1 MATRDHVDS
10 DFNALSREVECKL
23 AIYFDETPIEVTS
36 HDYIMQ
42 VSISEESSAEST
54 NPLGAVSANELE
66 ITLLNQD
73 GIFSPSNA
81 SGTYYG
87 KIKTGVKIIPY
98 IRLLDS
104 TDTLNWIQLGVFYV
118 TEWNAVVTA
127 LTASVY
133 ATDIMKDVL
142 AGDSTDVQVVP
153 SYTFKQFIEYY
164 FSVLGY
170 SMTADASLTDVIP
183 FAYAESDIKGTLSD
197 LACAAKAMCYSDR
210 TGTIVANPVVTTRA
224 LRATLTDGD
233 QIVSVSLKQSTLKTY
248 DGVAF
253 TYRYPQLSMNTNILE
268 VDELSIPNGA
278 ATFTPISFDKG
289 PVAALS
295 HVAFQTIDEL
305 VYISAFAYTPW
316 QVTLTTQ
323 NDTGAALDTNLSAYG
338 TLVEFT
344 DIVLSDET
352 DNMLTYSNKY
362 IQTETQAES
371 YKAFLDAFVAS
382 DIPTLDV
389 QIRGNLLLELGD
401 KITVQS
407 TKYNLAFTGI
417 IQRAKHTFA
426 GSLSTTLTLINA
438 DIMEAS

>member
-1 MATRDHVDS
+1 
-10 DFNALSREVECKL
+10 
-23 AIYFDETPIEVTS
+23 
-36 HDYIMQ
+36 MQ

-66 ITLLNQD
+66 ITLLNPN

-81 SGTYYG
+81 SGAYYG

-98 IRLLDS
+98 FRLLDD
-104 TDTLNWIQLGVFYV
+104 TATLNWSQLGVFYV
-118 TEWNAVVTA
+118 TEWKAVVTSI
-127 LTASVY
+127 TASIY
-133 ATDIMKDVL
+133 ATDIMKDVI
-142 AGDSTDVQVVP
+142 AGDSTDVQVVAN
-153 SYTFKQFIEYY
+153 YTFKQFIEYY

-170 SMTADASLTDVIP
+170 TMTADSTLTDIIP
-183 FAYAESDIKGTLSD
+183 FAYAESDIKSTLSD

-210 TGTIVANPVVTTRA
+210 IGNIVVNPFVTTRT
-224 LRATLTDGD
+224 LRATLTDSD

-253 TYRYPQLSMNTNILE
+253 TYKYPQLTMNYNILE
-268 VDELSIPNGA
+268 VDALTIPAGSS
-278 ATFTPISFDKG
+278 TLTPISFDNG
-289 PVAALS
+289 PVAALA
-295 HVAFQTIDEL
+295 HVALQTLDETL
-305 VYISAFAYTPW
+305 QITSYSYTPW
-316 QVTLTTQ
+316 LLTLSTSNTTGS
-323 NDTGAALDTNLSAYG
+323 DVDTNLSAYG

-344 DIVLSDET
+344 DTVLSDET

-362 IQTETQAES
+362 IQTESQAES

-401 KITVQS
+401 KISIQS
-407 TKYNLAFTGI
+407 TKYNLAFTGV

-438 DIMEAS
+438 EIMEVS